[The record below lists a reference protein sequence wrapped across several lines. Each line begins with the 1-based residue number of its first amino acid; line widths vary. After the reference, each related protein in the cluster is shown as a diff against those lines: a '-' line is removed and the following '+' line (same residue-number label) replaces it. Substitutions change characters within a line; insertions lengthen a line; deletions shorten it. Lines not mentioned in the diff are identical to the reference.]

1 MNLKKIQLI
10 SVVLLA
16 ILVNSASG
24 YYFVYKPE
32 MARRAAIAQAKAD
45 ADAAKARTDAEAA
58 RVKAEIKAQAA
69 AEKERQRKLK
79 LATIGQGEGVI
90 NAYARQLKDEPGQ
103 VAGLKVKIGKEWYD
117 LTYKGDTSD
126 AAALEKWVNHK
137 AYLLAV
143 VSGYVEYKKG
153 RKHKRQIKIKKPGE
167 VAYLVVP
174 KQKDKLK
181 LMDIKIYQKEVDEA
195 EFGVQTVTSI
205 DDIGPD
211 YKMFFRSGDKVLNFE
226 YVWTPKVYKK
236 PQKKTKK

>member
-1 MNLKKIQLI
+1 MNVKKVQLI
-10 SVVLLA
+10 SGVILV

-45 ADAAKARTDAEAA
+45 EDAAKGRADAEALRLA
-58 RVKAEIKAQAA
+58 AEAETQAKAEA
-69 AEKERQRKLK
+69 ERQRKLR

-90 NAYARQLKDEPGQ
+90 NAYARQLKDEPEL

-117 LTYKGDTSD
+117 LTYKGDKANTV
-126 AAALEKWVNHK
+126 ALEKWANHK
-137 AYLLAV
+137 AYLLAI

-174 KQKDKLK
+174 KQKDRVRL
-181 LMDIKIYQKEVDEA
+181 LDIDIYQKEADEA
-195 EFGVQTVTSI
+195 EFGQPVKFI
-205 DDIGPD
+205 DDIGSAG
-211 YKMFFRSGDKVLNFE
+211 YKITFRSESLASFE
-226 YVWTPKVYKK
+226 YIWTPKVHKK
-236 PQKKTKK
+236 SHKKQK